1 MSHCELVK
9 SDSKVVNHFTVYRV
23 RATTDFKNPYRDVKK
38 GELGGYVNTLDTL
51 GKNSWVFGNAILL
64 ASVRLGVESYVVGD
78 FIYNNIVGTKIE
90 INSNKDMYK
99 HTKASYVSFIK
110 VEGYIPG
117 TRHPVVFGKCLKNSR
132 EPKYNKGDNIIFV
145 GCTPGTIQQWKN
157 KYKRMARDYDYG
169 YQETEYAN
177 YLKQIETFYSKP
189 VDNNVSKLEQI
200 SSNIST
206 MKVSVTEALKTETI
220 SLISSLEVSQKV
232 VVQSGPK
239 RCPKTGRWLKKNP

>member
-9 SDSKVVNHFTVYRV
+9 SDSKVVNNFTVYRV

-64 ASVRLGVESYVVGD
+64 GSVRLGSESYVVGD
-78 FIYNNIVGTKIE
+78 FIYNNIVGTNVE

-99 HTKASYVSFIK
+99 HIKASYASFIK
-110 VEGYIPG
+110 IDGYIPG
-117 TRHPVVFGKCLKNSR
+117 TRHPVVFGKSLKNSR

-157 KYKRMARDYDYG
+157 KYQRMARDYGYG

-189 VDNNVSKLEQI
+189 VDNNVSKLEKI
-200 SSNIST
+200 SSNVST

-220 SLISSLEVSQKV
+220 SLINSLQVSQKV
-232 VVQSGPK
+232 AQKSSGPQ
-239 RCPKTGRWLKKNP
+239 RDELGRFMKKNP